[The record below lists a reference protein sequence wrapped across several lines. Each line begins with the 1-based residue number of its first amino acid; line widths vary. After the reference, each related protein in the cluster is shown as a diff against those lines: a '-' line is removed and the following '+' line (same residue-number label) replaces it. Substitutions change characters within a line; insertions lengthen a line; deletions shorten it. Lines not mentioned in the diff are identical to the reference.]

1 MGVKKIF
8 ENNLDYIFK
17 TSVSIHNKI
26 HQQLLLYKWISTD
39 TEPCI
44 WFLKIKKINISSR
57 IILFGLYF
65 RKLSIICLISSDVP
79 YIYFNK
85 ESLTGENLVSCQN
98 LRLKLL

>member
-44 WFLKIKKINISSR
+44 WFLKIKKN
-57 IILFGLYF
+57 
-65 RKLSIICLISSDVP
+65 
-79 YIYFNK
+79 
-85 ESLTGENLVSCQN
+85 
-98 LRLKLL
+98 